1 MCAAIHKMDLAVAL
15 NQLWSLDRKQ
25 DVLDTSVGTEK
36 GSGSVVNSAGTSRE
50 LTQCQALEAPR

>member
-1 MCAAIHKMDLAVAL
+1 MCAAIHKMAL